1 MGIGIAFYF
10 LPKLAGKPLA
20 GSGYVLFA
28 FLTLVIFGTWCG
40 IPQSAPVPAWLPTV
54 SAYAALLSI
63 VPILAVA
70 IITRKTVRGASVASR
85 GGPFCFI
92 RFGVLSFV
100 ISGVLY
106 VSEFGPRYSRVL
118 DFTWFGFGVTQWQ
131 LLGFAAMILIGAIY
145 EILPRVMEKP
155 LPFPLLA
162 RVNFYFMAGGV
173 VLYVMPLVIGGVKQ
187 GMKLRD
193 ANIPFAD
200 ANSTA
205 LIFLRVST
213 TGQLLILLG
222 ALCLLLNIFV
232 ITMQWK
238 LGLVKTLMTFVK
250 SPLETSEVK
259 L

>member
-1 MGIGIAFYF
+1 
-10 LPKLAGKPLA
+10 
-20 GSGYVLFA
+20 
-28 FLTLVIFGTWCG
+28 
-40 IPQSAPVPAWLPTV
+40 
-54 SAYAALLSI
+54 
-63 VPILAVA
+63 
-70 IITRKTVRGASVASR
+70 
-85 GGPFCFI
+85 
-92 RFGVLSFV
+92 
-100 ISGVLY
+100 
-106 VSEFGPRYSRVL
+106 
-118 DFTWFGFGVTQWQ
+118 
-131 LLGFAAMILIGAIY
+131 
-145 EILPRVMEKP
+145 
-155 LPFPLLA
+155 
-162 RVNFYFMAGGV
+162 MAGGV
-173 VLYVMPLVIGGVKQ
+173 VLYVMPLVIGGVEQ